1 MRVIKLKFLQFCIL
15 SMGLLLTSIT
25 FANVGTIIF
34 KTGEASVTHADNA
47 SVPAEKNL
55 ALLVGDTIETRDG
68 RVQFSLIDGGKISL
82 QPNSIFKIN
91 KYEFSGKEDG
101 SEYALMELVK
111 GGLRTISG
119 LIGHKNR
126 ERYQL
131 KTTVATIGIR
141 GTEYTVNFNNN
152 QFLMTTNHGSVDVC
166 NAGGCL
172 NALTGQSIAVSGPGA
187 SPKFSSKAAKA
198 AAAPAASSKA
208 AFAAGE
214 QINTDALTIA
224 PVTTAPMPTP
234 TPTPTTGNDTIV
246 SLAIMPLGVVDQNG
260 IYKGTTT
267 FTGNNLISFVDNS
280 GTPNIVTGTIEESN
294 ADTFVKWGRA
304 SGGTYDGQAMLMTNW
319 VTGIATSSADMSAL
333 NGSGMTGTYLI
344 RNNSTAPYFVSTGGT
359 AGTVTT
365 GLTDSVTGG
374 LILNF
379 STYKLAYNL
388 SIPIA
393 GNTITING
401 SNVLLGASS
410 AKFSD
415 DNAIITGVTTCGCI
429 ITGSGILFNNAS
441 VEGSLFGPNAE
452 RVGLQYGV
460 QVTGLGLLGSG
471 NLYGGVVGTKQ

>member
-55 ALLVGDTIETRDG
+55 ALLAGDTIETRDG

-101 SEYALMELVK
+101 SEYAFMELVK

-166 NAGGCL
+166 NSGGCL

-214 QINTDALTIA
+214 QINTAALTTA

-246 SLAIMPLGVVDQNG
+246 SLATMPIGVLDQNG
-260 IYKGTTT
+260 VYKGTTT
-267 FTGNNLISFVDNS
+267 FTGNDLISFADNS

-304 SGGTYDGQAMLMTNW
+304 SGGTYDGQAMLMTSW
-319 VTGIATSSADMSAL
+319 VTGIATPSAAISAL
-333 NGSGMTGTYLI
+333 NGASIIGAYTITK
-344 RNNSTAPYFVSTGGT
+344 STAPYLVSTGGN
-359 AGTVTT
+359 GGNGGNVTT

-401 SNVLLGASS
+401 SNVLLDASS
-410 AKFSD
+410 AKLSD
-415 DNAIITGVTTCGCI
+415 NTATITGAG

-441 VEGSLFGPNAE
+441 VEGSLFGSNAE

-460 QVTGLGLLGSG
+460 QVTGGGLPNRGG
-471 NLYGGVVGTKQ
+471 NLYGSVVGTKQ

>member
-1 MRVIKLKFLQFCIL
+1 MRAIKLNFLQFCIL
-15 SMGLLLTSIT
+15 SVSLLLAPIT

-34 KTGEASVTHADNA
+34 KMGEASVTHADNA

-55 ALLVGDTIETRDG
+55 ALLAGDTIETRDG

-260 IYKGTTT
+260 IYKGTAT
-267 FTGNNLISFVDNS
+267 FTGNDLISYVDNS

-294 ADTFVKWGRA
+294 SDTFVKWGRA
-304 SGGTYDGQAMLMTNW
+304 SGGSYDGQAMLMTSW
-319 VTGIATSSADMSAL
+319 VTGIATPSAAISAL
-333 NGSGMTGTYLI
+333 NGAGMTGTYLI
-344 RNNSTAPYFVSTGGT
+344 TNSTAPYFVSTGGT
-359 AGTVTT
+359 AGK
-365 GLTDSVTGG
+365 DRKSV
-374 LILNF
+374 
-379 STYKLAYNL
+379 
-388 SIPIA
+388 
-393 GNTITING
+393 
-401 SNVLLGASS
+401 V
-410 AKFSD
+410 
-415 DNAIITGVTTCGCI
+415 
-429 ITGSGILFNNAS
+429 
-441 VEGSLFGPNAE
+441 
-452 RVGLQYGV
+452 
-460 QVTGLGLLGSG
+460 
-471 NLYGGVVGTKQ
+471 

>member
-55 ALLVGDTIETRDG
+55 ALLAGDTIETRDG

-101 SEYALMELVK
+101 SEYAFMELVK

-166 NAGGCL
+166 NSGGCL

-214 QINTDALTIA
+214 QINTAALTTA

-246 SLAIMPLGVVDQNG
+246 SLATMPIGVLDQNG
-260 IYKGTTT
+260 VYKGTTT
-267 FTGNNLISFVDNS
+267 FTGNDLISFADNS

-304 SGGTYDGQAMLMTNW
+304 SGGTYDGQAMLMTSW
-319 VTGIATSSADMSAL
+319 VTGIATPSAAISAL
-333 NGSGMTGTYLI
+333 SGAGIIGAYTIT
-344 RNNSTAPYFVSTGGT
+344 NFTAPYIVSGG
-359 AGTVTT
+359 GTVTT
-365 GLTDSVTGG
+365 VSPIPVAGDMS
-374 LILNF
+374 LNF
-379 STYKLAYNL
+379 GTYKLAYNL
-388 SIPIA
+388 IIPIA
-393 GNTITING
+393 
-401 SNVLLGASS
+401 SNVIFITGTNVSLIPGS

-415 DNAIITGVTTCGCI
+415 NSATFAGTSTGITTA
-429 ITGSGILFNNAS
+429 GILANGAS
-441 VEGSLFGPNAE
+441 VEGTLFGPNAE
-452 RVGLQYGV
+452 RIGLQYGV
-460 QVTGLGLLGSG
+460 QVIGGGLPNSGG
-471 NLYGGVVGTKQ
+471 NLYGSVVGTKQ